1 MHSETHSE
9 PLGAKTG
16 TPIGPTPRRSS
27 RNILKEL
34 GSHSRA
40 RAGKIRF
47 GITWKMFLAVL
58 IACLTISLT
67 MGYALRL
74 SFENGFLHYVRARD
88 AGRMNAVMGKVT
100 AEYAAHGSWNFL
112 RQHPEEWITLLDAA
126 HDQALR
132 QEMVEAQTNKVPSW
146 RTFPGSAS
154 VQQMLGPLSGNEAG
168 SHWGMRLP
176 APAFADSGVVAS
188 RDRSTGH
195 DVTFD
200 EPAYERPPR
209 PLMGRGGRGAPQ
221 PATLYDA
228 NHDLVA
234 TTDSEPP
241 PDAALKP
248 VVYNGKIVG
257 WVAANAPN
265 TLSDAADIAFQAQQ
279 ARATWEIAGVAVI
292 VAALVAMLLA
302 RIVLAP
308 VKRLMIATHRL
319 AGGDYTTRVA
329 AGRRDELD
337 RLAGDFNVLADSLQ
351 RAERSRRDF
360 IADISHELRTPLA
373 VLRGELEAI
382 EDGVHAFDRHSLA
395 SLQTE
400 VAMLNKLIEDLYEL
414 SLSDVGALSYRKV
427 PADIGQLVRAS
438 VEAMR
443 ESFRAK
449 QIALSLT
456 LPESSVQKSANDS
469 TSDSTYDSTY
479 DSTGMVFQVDPA
491 RFVQLL
497 KNLLLNSLRYT
508 DPGGSVCVSV
518 TVGARGWQLDIQDSL
533 PGVPAEALPHL
544 FERLYRVDESRSRQ
558 SGGAGLGLALCR
570 AIVTAHGGTTIA
582 RPSPL
587 GGVWITAHFE
597 PEGGVA

>member
-1 MHSETHSE
+1 MNSETHSE
-9 PLGAKTG
+9 PLGAKAG
-16 TPIGPTPRRSS
+16 LPSGQTPRRSS
-27 RNILKEL
+27 RNILKAL
-34 GSHSRA
+34 GTRSRA

-88 AGRMNAVMGKVT
+88 AGRMNAVMAKVT

-132 QEMVEAQTNKVPSW
+132 QEMVEAQTNKLPSW

-154 VQQMLGPLSGNEAG
+154 VQQMLGPLSGNEEG

-176 APAFADSGVVAS
+176 APAFADSGVAANRERIVG
-188 RDRSTGH
+188 RDGP
-195 DVTFD
+195 FD
-200 EPAYERPPR
+200 EAPYERPPR
-209 PLMGRGGRGAPQ
+209 PSIGHGGRDAPQ

-241 PDAALKP
+241 PDVALKP

-257 WVAANAPN
+257 WIAANAPN

-382 EDGVHAFDRHSLA
+382 EDGVHAFDHHSLA

-456 LPESSVQKSANDS
+456 LPEPGPGPSLQESADGAP
-469 TSDSTYDSTY
+469 
-479 DSTGMVFQVDPA
+479 GMIFQVDPA

-518 TVGARGWQLDIQDSL
+518 SVGPRGWQLDIQDSL

-570 AIVTAHGGTTIA
+570 AIVTAHGGTTEA

-597 PEGGVA
+597 PEGSVA

>member
-9 PLGAKTG
+9 PLGTKTG
-16 TPIGPTPRRSS
+16 PPIGPTPRRSS
-27 RNILKEL
+27 RNILKAL

-88 AGRMNAVMGKVT
+88 AGRMNAVMAKVT

-132 QEMVEAQTNKVPSW
+132 QEMVEAQTNKPPSW

-154 VQQMLGPLSGNEAG
+154 VQQMLGPLSGNEER

-188 RDRSTGH
+188 RDRNTGH
-195 DVTFD
+195 DVAFD
-200 EPAYERPPR
+200 DPAYERSPR

-228 NHDLVA
+228 NHDLVV
-234 TTDSEPP
+234 TTDSDPP

-248 VVYNGKIVG
+248 VVYSGKIVG

-292 VAALVAMLLA
+292 LAALVAMLLA

-382 EDGVHAFDRHSLA
+382 EDGVHAFDHHSLA

-456 LPESSVQKSANDS
+456 LPESSAQKSAN
-469 TSDSTYDSTY
+469 

-518 TVGARGWQLDIQDSL
+518 TVGLNGWQLDIQDSL

>member
-9 PLGAKTG
+9 PLGANA
-16 TPIGPTPRRSS
+16 GPPSGQSPQHRS
-27 RNILKEL
+27 RNILKAL
-34 GSHSRA
+34 GTRSRA

-88 AGRMNAVMGKVT
+88 AGRMNAVMAKVT

-132 QEMVEAQTNKVPSW
+132 QEMVEAQTNKLPSW

-154 VQQMLGPLSGNEAG
+154 VQQMLGPLSGNEER

-176 APAFADSGVVAS
+176 APPFADSGVAAN
-188 RDRSTGH
+188 RDRIVGR
-195 DVTFD
+195 DGPFD
-200 EPAYERPPR
+200 EAPYERPPR
-209 PLMGRGGRGAPQ
+209 PPTGRGGRDAPQ

-241 PDAALKP
+241 PDVALKP

-257 WVAANAPN
+257 WIAANAPN

-395 SLQTE
+395 SLQNE

-449 QIALSLT
+449 TIALSLT
-456 LPESSVQKSANDS
+456 LPEPGPSLQESANGVA
-469 TSDSTYDSTY
+469 
-479 DSTGMVFQVDPA
+479 GMIFQVDPA

-518 TVGARGWQLDIQDSL
+518 SVGPRGWQLDIQDSL
-533 PGVPAEALPHL
+533 PGVPVEALPHL

-570 AIVTAHGGTTIA
+570 AIVTAHGGTIEA

>member
-9 PLGAKTG
+9 PLGANA
-16 TPIGPTPRRSS
+16 GPPSGQSPQHRS
-27 RNILKEL
+27 RNILKAL
-34 GSHSRA
+34 GTRSRA

-88 AGRMNAVMGKVT
+88 AGRMNAVMAKVT

-132 QEMVEAQTNKVPSW
+132 QEMVEAQTNKLPSW

-154 VQQMLGPLSGNEAG
+154 VQQMLGPLSGNEER

-176 APAFADSGVVAS
+176 APPFADSGVAAN
-188 RDRSTGH
+188 RDRIVGR
-195 DVTFD
+195 DGPFD
-200 EPAYERPPR
+200 EAPYERPPR
-209 PLMGRGGRGAPQ
+209 PPIGRGGRDAPQ

-241 PDAALKP
+241 PDVALKP

-257 WVAANAPN
+257 WIAANAPN

-395 SLQTE
+395 SLQNE

-449 QIALSLT
+449 TIALSLT
-456 LPESSVQKSANDS
+456 LPEPGPSLQVSANGA
-469 TSDSTYDSTY
+469 
-479 DSTGMVFQVDPA
+479 TGMIFQVDPA

-508 DPGGSVCVSV
+508 DPGGDVCVSV
-518 TVGARGWQLDIQDSL
+518 SVGPRGWQLDIQDSL

-570 AIVTAHGGTTIA
+570 AIVTAHGGTIEA

>member
-1 MHSETHSE
+1 
-9 PLGAKTG
+9 
-16 TPIGPTPRRSS
+16 
-27 RNILKEL
+27 
-34 GSHSRA
+34 
-40 RAGKIRF
+40 
-47 GITWKMFLAVL
+47 MFLAVL

-88 AGRMNAVMGKVT
+88 AGRMNAVMAKVT

-132 QEMVEAQTNKVPSW
+132 QEMVEAQTNKLPSW

-154 VQQMLGPLSGNEAG
+154 VQQMLGPLSGNEER

-176 APAFADSGVVAS
+176 APPFADSGVAAN
-188 RDRSTGH
+188 RDRIVGR
-195 DVTFD
+195 DGPFD
-200 EPAYERPPR
+200 EAPYERPPR
-209 PLMGRGGRGAPQ
+209 PPIGRGGRDAPQ

-241 PDAALKP
+241 PDVALKP

-257 WVAANAPN
+257 WIAANAPN

-395 SLQTE
+395 SLQNE

-449 QIALSLT
+449 TIALSLT
-456 LPESSVQKSANDS
+456 LPEPGPSLQVSANGA
-469 TSDSTYDSTY
+469 
-479 DSTGMVFQVDPA
+479 TGMIFQVDPA

-508 DPGGSVCVSV
+508 DPGGDVCVSV
-518 TVGARGWQLDIQDSL
+518 SVGPRGWQLDIQDSL

-570 AIVTAHGGTTIA
+570 AIVTAHGGTIEA

>member
-1 MHSETHSE
+1 MHSETHSETHSE
-9 PLGAKTG
+9 PLGANA
-16 TPIGPTPRRSS
+16 GPPSGQSPQHRS
-27 RNILKEL
+27 RNILKAL
-34 GSHSRA
+34 GTRSRA

-88 AGRMNAVMGKVT
+88 AGRMNAVMAKVT

-132 QEMVEAQTNKVPSW
+132 QEMVEAQTNKLPSW

-154 VQQMLGPLSGNEAG
+154 VQQMLGPLSGNEER

-176 APAFADSGVVAS
+176 APPFADSGVAAN
-188 RDRSTGH
+188 RDRIVGR
-195 DVTFD
+195 DGPFD
-200 EPAYERPPR
+200 EAPYERPPR
-209 PLMGRGGRGAPQ
+209 PPIGRGGRDAPQ

-241 PDAALKP
+241 PDVALKP

-257 WVAANAPN
+257 WIAANAPN

-395 SLQTE
+395 SLQNE

-449 QIALSLT
+449 TIALSLT
-456 LPESSVQKSANDS
+456 LPEPGPSLQVSANGA
-469 TSDSTYDSTY
+469 
-479 DSTGMVFQVDPA
+479 TGMIFQVDPA

-508 DPGGSVCVSV
+508 DPGGDVCVSV
-518 TVGARGWQLDIQDSL
+518 SVGPRGWQLDIQDSL

-570 AIVTAHGGTTIA
+570 AIVTAHGGTIEA

>member
-1 MHSETHSE
+1 MHSETHGE
-9 PLGAKTG
+9 PLGAQAVSPTAQ
-16 TPIGPTPRRSS
+16 TPLGSS
-27 RNILKEL
+27 RNIWKAL
-34 GSHSRA
+34 GTRSRA

-88 AGRMNAVMGKVT
+88 AGRLNAVMAKVT

-112 RQHPEEWITLLDAA
+112 RQHPEEWVTLLDAA

-132 QEMVEAQTNKVPSW
+132 QEMVEAQTNKLPSW

-154 VQQMLGPLSGNEAG
+154 VQQMLGPLSGKEEG
-168 SHWGMRLP
+168 PHWGMRLP
-176 APAFADSGVVAS
+176 APAFADSGVAAS
-188 RDRSTGH
+188 RDRGVGR

-200 EPAYERPPR
+200 ESPYDRPPAPR
-209 PLMGRGGRGAPQ
+209 PPPGRGGRGAPQ
-221 PATLYDA
+221 PATLFDA

-241 PDAALKP
+241 PDVALKP
-248 VVYNGKIVG
+248 VIYNGKIVG

-373 VLRGELEAI
+373 VLRSELEAI

-395 SLQTE
+395 SLQNE

-438 VEAMR
+438 VDAMR

-456 LPESSVQKSANDS
+456 LPEASGDGSANELANELAIE
-469 TSDSTYDSTY
+469 
-479 DSTGMVFQVDPA
+479 STGMVFQVDPA

-518 TVGARGWQLDIQDSL
+518 SVGPRGWQLDIQDSL

-570 AIVTAHGGTTIA
+570 AIVTAHGGTTVA

-597 PEGGVA
+597 PEGVAA

>member
-1 MHSETHSE
+1 
-9 PLGAKTG
+9 
-16 TPIGPTPRRSS
+16 
-27 RNILKEL
+27 
-34 GSHSRA
+34 
-40 RAGKIRF
+40 
-47 GITWKMFLAVL
+47 
-58 IACLTISLT
+58 

-74 SFENGFLHYVRARD
+74 SFENGFLHYVRGRD
-88 AGRMNAVMGKVT
+88 AGRLNAVMAKVT

-132 QEMVEAQTNKVPSW
+132 QEMVEAQTNKLPSW

-154 VQQMLGPLSGNEAG
+154 VQQMLGPLSGTEEG

-176 APAFADSGVVAS
+176 APAFADSGVAAN
-188 RDRSTGH
+188 RDRGVGR
-195 DVTFD
+195 DVAFD
-200 EPAYERPPR
+200 EPPYEHPQR
-209 PLMGRGGRGAPQ
+209 PLLGRGGRGAPQ
-221 PATLYDA
+221 PATLFDA

-248 VVYNGKIVG
+248 VVYSGKVVG

-351 RAERSRRDF
+351 RAERSRRNF

-382 EDGVHAFDRHSLA
+382 EDGVHAFDHHSLA
-395 SLQTE
+395 SLQNE

-449 QIALSLT
+449 RIALSLT
-456 LPESSVQKSANDS
+456 LPESSVPEPAEESANDS
-469 TSDSTYDSTY
+469 AYDSA
-479 DSTGMVFQVDPA
+479 GMVFQVDPA

-518 TVGARGWQLDIQDSL
+518 TVVPRGWQLDIQDSL

-597 PEGGVA
+597 PEGGVS

>member
-1 MHSETHSE
+1 
-9 PLGAKTG
+9 
-16 TPIGPTPRRSS
+16 
-27 RNILKEL
+27 
-34 GSHSRA
+34 
-40 RAGKIRF
+40 
-47 GITWKMFLAVL
+47 
-58 IACLTISLT
+58 
-67 MGYALRL
+67 
-74 SFENGFLHYVRARD
+74 
-88 AGRMNAVMGKVT
+88 
-100 AEYAAHGSWNFL
+100 
-112 RQHPEEWITLLDAA
+112 
-126 HDQALR
+126 
-132 QEMVEAQTNKVPSW
+132 
-146 RTFPGSAS
+146 
-154 VQQMLGPLSGNEAG
+154 
-168 SHWGMRLP
+168 
-176 APAFADSGVVAS
+176 
-188 RDRSTGH
+188 
-195 DVTFD
+195 
-200 EPAYERPPR
+200 
-209 PLMGRGGRGAPQ
+209 
-221 PATLYDA
+221 
-228 NHDLVA
+228 
-234 TTDSEPP
+234 
-241 PDAALKP
+241 
-248 VVYNGKIVG
+248 
-257 WVAANAPN
+257 
-265 TLSDAADIAFQAQQ
+265 
-279 ARATWEIAGVAVI
+279 
-292 VAALVAMLLA
+292 
-302 RIVLAP
+302 
-308 VKRLMIATHRL
+308 MIATHRL

-373 VLRGELEAI
+373 VLRSELEAI

-395 SLQTE
+395 SLQNE

-438 VEAMR
+438 VDAMR

-456 LPESSVQKSANDS
+456 LPEASGDGSNESA
-469 TSDSTYDSTY
+469 
-479 DSTGMVFQVDPA
+479 GMVFQVDPA

-518 TVGARGWQLDIQDSL
+518 SVGPHGWQLDIQDSL

-597 PEGGVA
+597 PEGVVA

>member
-9 PLGAKTG
+9 ILGATAAQAVG
-16 TPIGPTPRRSS
+16 EPPGNIQGPGS
-27 RNILKEL
+27 RNRLKAL
-34 GSHSRA
+34 GTRSRA

-88 AGRMNAVMGKVT
+88 AGRLNAVMAKVT
-100 AEYAAHGSWNFL
+100 AEYAAYGSWNFL
-112 RQHPEEWITLLDAA
+112 RQHPEEWIALLDAA

-132 QEMVEAQTNKVPSW
+132 QEMVEAQTNKLPSW

-154 VQQMLGPLSGNEAG
+154 VQHLLGPLSGKEEG
-168 SHWGMRLP
+168 PHWGMRLP
-176 APAFADSGVVAS
+176 APAFADSGVAASHDRGVGTGVA
-188 RDRSTGH
+188 
-195 DVTFD
+195 FD
-200 EPAYERPPR
+200 EPAYERPPPR
-209 PLMGRGGRGAPQ
+209 TPTGRGGRGDYQ
-221 PATLYDA
+221 PATLFDA
-228 NHDLVA
+228 NHELVA

-248 VVYNGKIVG
+248 VVYNGKVVG
-257 WVAANAPN
+257 WVAADAPN

-279 ARATWEIAGVAVI
+279 ARATWEIAGVAVV

-308 VKRLMIATHRL
+308 VKRLMVATHRL

-382 EDGVHAFDRHSLA
+382 EDGVHAFDHHCLA
-395 SLQTE
+395 SLQNE

-427 PADIGQLVRAS
+427 PADVGQLVRAS

-449 QIALSLT
+449 RLALSLT
-456 LPESSVQKSANDS
+456 LPAPSADGAA
-469 TSDSTYDSTY
+469 
-479 DSTGMVFQVDPA
+479 GMIFQVDPA

-518 TVGARGWQLDIQDSL
+518 TVGPSGWQLDIQDSL

-570 AIVTAHGGTTIA
+570 AIVTAHGGTTMA

-597 PEGGVA
+597 PEGGV

>member
-1 MHSETHSE
+1 MHRETHSE
-9 PLGAKTG
+9 PLGAQAGSSTG
-16 TPIGPTPRRSS
+16 PSVASTTGQTPRRSS
-27 RNILKEL
+27 RNILKAL
-34 GSHSRA
+34 GTRSRA

-88 AGRMNAVMGKVT
+88 AGRLNAVMAKVT

-132 QEMVEAQTNKVPSW
+132 QEMVEAQTNKLPSW

-154 VQQMLGPLSGNEAG
+154 VQQMLGPLSGSEEG

-176 APAFADSGVVAS
+176 APAFADSGVAAN
-188 RDRSTGH
+188 RDRSVGR
-195 DVTFD
+195 DVPFD
-200 EPAYERPPR
+200 EPSYERPPR

-241 PDAALKP
+241 PDTALKP

-438 VEAMR
+438 VEAMH

-456 LPESSVQKSANDS
+456 LPELSAQESAN
-469 TSDSTYDSTY
+469 
-479 DSTGMVFQVDPA
+479 GVAGVIFQVDPA

-518 TVGARGWQLDIQDSL
+518 SVGPRGWQLDIQDSL

-570 AIVTAHGGTTIA
+570 AIVTAHGGTTVA

>member
-1 MHSETHSE
+1 MHSETHGE
-9 PLGAKTG
+9 ALGAQAVSPTAL
-16 TPIGPTPRRSS
+16 TPPGSS
-27 RNILKEL
+27 RNIWKAL
-34 GSHSRA
+34 GTRSRA

-88 AGRMNAVMGKVT
+88 AGRLNAVMAKVT

-112 RQHPEEWITLLDAA
+112 RQHPEEWVTLLDAA

-132 QEMVEAQTNKVPSW
+132 QEMVEAQTNKLPSW

-154 VQQMLGPLSGNEAG
+154 VQQMLGPLSGKEEG
-168 SHWGMRLP
+168 PHWGMRLP
-176 APAFADSGVVAS
+176 APAFADSGVAAS
-188 RDRSTGH
+188 RDRGVGPN
-195 DVTFD
+195 VTFD
-200 EPAYERPPR
+200 EPPYDRPPPPR
-209 PLMGRGGRGAPQ
+209 PPPGRGGRGAPQ
-221 PATLYDA
+221 PATLFDA
-228 NHDLVA
+228 NHELVA

-241 PDAALKP
+241 PDVALKP
-248 VVYNGKIVG
+248 VVYYGKIVG

-373 VLRGELEAI
+373 VLRSELEAI

-395 SLQTE
+395 SLQNE

-438 VEAMR
+438 VDAMR

-456 LPESSVQKSANDS
+456 LPEASGDGSANELANELAIE
-469 TSDSTYDSTY
+469 
-479 DSTGMVFQVDPA
+479 STGMVFQVDPA

-518 TVGARGWQLDIQDSL
+518 SVGPHGWQLDIQDSL

-597 PEGGVA
+597 PEGVVA

>member
-1 MHSETHSE
+1 
-9 PLGAKTG
+9 
-16 TPIGPTPRRSS
+16 
-27 RNILKEL
+27 
-34 GSHSRA
+34 
-40 RAGKIRF
+40 
-47 GITWKMFLAVL
+47 
-58 IACLTISLT
+58 
-67 MGYALRL
+67 
-74 SFENGFLHYVRARD
+74 
-88 AGRMNAVMGKVT
+88 
-100 AEYAAHGSWNFL
+100 
-112 RQHPEEWITLLDAA
+112 
-126 HDQALR
+126 
-132 QEMVEAQTNKVPSW
+132 
-146 RTFPGSAS
+146 
-154 VQQMLGPLSGNEAG
+154 
-168 SHWGMRLP
+168 
-176 APAFADSGVVAS
+176 
-188 RDRSTGH
+188 
-195 DVTFD
+195 
-200 EPAYERPPR
+200 
-209 PLMGRGGRGAPQ
+209 
-221 PATLYDA
+221 
-228 NHDLVA
+228 
-234 TTDSEPP
+234 
-241 PDAALKP
+241 
-248 VVYNGKIVG
+248 
-257 WVAANAPN
+257 
-265 TLSDAADIAFQAQQ
+265 
-279 ARATWEIAGVAVI
+279 
-292 VAALVAMLLA
+292 
-302 RIVLAP
+302 VLAP
-308 VKRLMIATHRL
+308 VKRLMFATHRL

-449 QIALSLT
+449 QITLSLT
-456 LPESSVQKSANDS
+456 LPEPSAQES
-469 TSDSTYDSTY
+469 TNGAA
-479 DSTGMVFQVDPA
+479 GMIFQVDPA

-518 TVGARGWQLDIQDSL
+518 TVVPRGWQLDIQDSL

-597 PEGGVA
+597 PEGGVS

>member
-9 PLGAKTG
+9 PLGANV
-16 TPIGPTPRRSS
+16 GPPSGQTPRRGS
-27 RNILKEL
+27 RNILKAL
-34 GSHSRA
+34 GTRSRA

-88 AGRMNAVMGKVT
+88 AGRMNAVMAKVT

-132 QEMVEAQTNKVPSW
+132 QEMVEAQTNKLPSW

-154 VQQMLGPLSGNEAG
+154 VQQMLGPLSGNEEG

-176 APAFADSGVVAS
+176 APAFADSGVAAN
-188 RDRSTGH
+188 RDRSIGR
-195 DVTFD
+195 DGPFD
-200 EPAYERPPR
+200 EAPYERPPR
-209 PLMGRGGRGAPQ
+209 PLIGHGGRDAPQ

-241 PDAALKP
+241 PDVALKP

-257 WVAANAPN
+257 WIAANAPN

-443 ESFRAK
+443 ESFRTK

-456 LPESSVQKSANDS
+456 LPEPGPSLQESANGAP
-469 TSDSTYDSTY
+469 
-479 DSTGMVFQVDPA
+479 GMIFQVDPA

-518 TVGARGWQLDIQDSL
+518 SVGPRGWQLDIQDSL

-570 AIVTAHGGTTIA
+570 AIVTAHGGTTEA